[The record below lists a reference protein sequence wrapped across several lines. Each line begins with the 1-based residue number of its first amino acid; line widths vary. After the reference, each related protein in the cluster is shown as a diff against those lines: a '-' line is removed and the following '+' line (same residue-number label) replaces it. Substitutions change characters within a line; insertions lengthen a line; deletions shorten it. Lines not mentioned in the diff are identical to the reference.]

1 MDHVEFNAIVEERY
15 RQSRETLQ
23 QKAEE
28 YAHGGNRFHNL
39 DIAAR
44 TDGIPPV
51 QAAWG
56 MWLKHFVSVR
66 DMVKGNCDVTEGLI
80 DSKIG
85 DAINYLLLMEG
96 LLRRELQ
103 RKITIKGE

>member
-1 MDHVEFNAIVEERY
+1 MDHVEFDAIVEERY
-15 RQSRETLQ
+15 RQSKAVLQ

-39 DIAAR
+39 DVAAR
-44 TDGIPPV
+44 TDAVTPV

-66 DMVKGNCDVTEGLI
+66 DMVKGNCGITEELI

-103 RKITIKGE
+103 RKTTIKGD